1 MSEAKINELRDDKER
16 FVAFSFA
23 AADLLIEL
31 NSSGEICFVSGAA
44 KGITGCEAKDL
55 IGSRFEDVLEPLDR
69 RMVGYLI
76 SNMREGERINPV
88 GARMKN
94 TNVASIVGAC
104 SLPRSHG
111 HTHLTINVSGL
122 PAAQALAVHRDT
134 ETGLLDKNDFV
145 SLAKEQLSLAAD
157 TGQELELT
165 LLHLENIREMSA
177 NTSEQGMTEFL
188 DKMGGVLR
196 GYSYGGDSAG
206 RIDGDKYGVLH
217 SKSMDGNLLRQKVE
231 TMSDEAAPGHG
242 VKVSS
247 RNIDLDKG
255 HLSSENASNAL
266 MFVINSYISS
276 EGDNFKIENLADGL
290 QGRMETT
297 MNRISS
303 LKNVFLK
310 HDFNLVYQP
319 ILNLLDETTHH
330 YEVLCRFK
338 DGESPYE
345 TVTFAEE
352 VGIILD
358 LDLAVMKK
366 SMDYLKEM
374 QKNGSQLPNLA
385 VNISGHS
392 LESDAFIDSLMQL
405 VDLNADVSKYVGL
418 EITETSQINDLVRGD
433 RVIQNFR
440 RKGLHVSLDDMG
452 AGASSFQYIRALNTD
467 FIKID
472 GAYVRD
478 VLRNDRDRAILKSMS
493 RLCIDLKIGTIAE
506 MVENREQVSLLKSLG
521 VGYGQGW
528 YFSKPVDDIVMPRAR
543 RAVTANYK
551 KQGFKT
557 NWS

>member
-1 MSEAKINELRDDKER
+1 MSDAKLNELRDDKER

-31 NSSGEICFVSGAA
+31 NSAGEICFISGAA
-44 KGITGCEAKDL
+44 KGITGCDTKDL
-55 IGSRFEDVLEPLDR
+55 IGTRFEEVLEPLDR

-76 SNMREGERINPV
+76 KNMKEGERINPV

-94 TNVASIVGAC
+94 TNVSAIVGAC

-111 HTHLTINVSGL
+111 HIHLTINVSGL

-157 TGQELELT
+157 TGQDLELT

-177 NTSEQGMTEFL
+177 NTTEHGMTEFL
-188 DKMGGVLR
+188 DKIGGVLR

-217 SKSMDGNLLRQKVE
+217 SKAMDGDLLKQKVE
-231 TMSDEAAPGHG
+231 TLSDEAAPGHG

-247 RNIDLDKG
+247 SHVDLDKG

-266 MFVINSYISS
+266 MFVINSYVSS
-276 EGDNFKIENLADGL
+276 EGDNFKIESLADGL
-290 QGRMETT
+290 QGRMEMT

-303 LKNVFLK
+303 LKRIFLK
-310 HDFNLVYQP
+310 HDFKLVYQP
-319 ILNLLDETTHH
+319 IVRFLDEITHH
-330 YEVLCRFK
+330 YEVLVRFK
-338 DGESPYE
+338 EGESPFE

-366 SMDYLKEM
+366 SLEYLKSFQNNGM
-374 QKNGSQLPNLA
+374 QIPSLA

-392 LESDAFIDSLMQL
+392 LESDPFVDSLMQL
-405 VDLNADVSKYVGL
+405 IDLNSDVSKYIGL
-418 EITETSQINDLVRGD
+418 EVTETSQINDLVRGD
-433 RVIQNFR
+433 RVLQSFR
-440 RKGLHVSLDDMG
+440 RKGLHISLDDMG

-467 FIKID
+467 FVKID

-493 RLCIDLKIGTIAE
+493 RLCLDLKIGTIAE
-506 MVENREQVSLLKSLG
+506 MVENKEQVSLLKSLG

-528 YFSKPVDDIVMPRAR
+528 FFSKPVNEIVMPNQR
-543 RAVTANYK
+543 RPVTANFK
-551 KQGFKT
+551 RQGFKAG
-557 NWS
+557 WS